1 MNDRQTNF
9 FFASL
14 RLCGNHLRGHKNLGG
29 YKRVHAKMQ
38 SRKESKA
45 MIKTFSISFALILV
59 SATIVFAQPSSREK
73 RLSELADAERAFA
86 AYTVK
91 EGFRDGFIKFFAD
104 DGIGFGPH
112 PERTRE
118 SLMKSPPPTGP
129 RRVVFNWAPMF
140 GDISDAGDL
149 GYTTG
154 PVLYTDV
161 TANPRPPRHGM
172 YFSVWQKQSDGT
184 WKVVVD
190 MGVSPPSAVAP
201 IDTKFTAAN
210 AVGRR
215 AKKITAGEDY
225 RQLDRNLSNAIAKTD
240 PAVAY
245 LSVLDKQFRVHRDG
259 LLPITDGK
267 DLAAILAKTKFELID
282 GKIASS
288 GDLAF
293 TYGKYTTTNETGY
306 YVHVWR
312 RDVRSKWRLVADVQN
327 PLPKSN

>member
-1 MNDRQTNF
+1 
-9 FFASL
+9 
-14 RLCGNHLRGHKNLGG
+14 
-29 YKRVHAKMQ
+29 
-38 SRKESKA
+38 
-45 MIKTFSISFALILV
+45 MIKIFSISFALVLISV
-59 SATIVFAQPSSREK
+59 IAVFSQPSARE
-73 RLSELADAERAFA
+73 RQLDELADAERSFA

-161 TANPRPPRHGM
+161 TENPRPPRHGM

-184 WKVVVD
+184 WKVVAD
-190 MGVSPPSAVAP
+190 MGVSPPNAVAP

-210 AVGRR
+210 WVGRR
-215 AKKITAGEDY
+215 MKKGIAGDDY
-225 RQLDRNLSNAIAKTD
+225 RQLDGNLSDSIAKTS
-240 PAVAY
+240 PAAAY
-245 LSVLDKQFRVHRDG
+245 GTVLDKQFRVHRNG
-259 LLPITDGK
+259 LMPITDRK
-267 DLAAILAKTKFELID
+267 DLAAALAQTRFELID
-282 GKIASS
+282 GKVASS

-293 TYGKYTTTNETGY
+293 TYGKYETINDLKGADSGY

-312 RDVRSKWRLVADVQN
+312 RDANSKWRLVADVQN
-327 PLPKSN
+327 PLPKSDK